1 MFSEIKIW
9 EVATLPGDKNGLG
22 EKVLR
27 SWADS
32 CLLQDINP
40 LQKRLFDWWTGEGFF
55 NVSNFKETTRGM
67 SAELML
73 MMGENAY
80 GMVRNGSEHISVAA
94 IETKKKQGWEMIPFG
109 AYYLLKDTKGN
120 RSRIEALLE
129 ENIRNYRLIN
139 FTKKDLDSE
148 TVLKSVIIEVYKKR

>member
-1 MFSEIKIW
+1 M
-9 EVATLPGDKNGLG
+9 PGEKNGLG

-55 NVSNFKETTRGM
+55 NVSNFKETTCGM

>member
-32 CLLQDINP
+32 CLLKDINP

-55 NVSNFKETTRGM
+55 NVSNFKETPHGM

-80 GMVRNGSEHISVAA
+80 GMVRNGSEHISVTA
-94 IETKKKQGWEMIPFG
+94 IEAKKKQGWEMTPFG
-109 AYYLLKDTKGN
+109 THYLLKDTRDN

-139 FTKKDLDSE
+139 FTKRELDSG
-148 TVLKSVIIEVYKKR
+148 TMLKSVIVEIYKKR

>member
-1 MFSEIKIW
+1 M
-9 EVATLPGDKNGLG
+9 PGEKNGLG